1 MRKKYL
7 SALLF
12 GALLFASAGTF
23 TSCKDYDDDINNLQ
37 EQINTINTTLS
48 ELKTLVGDG
57 GVSSVTFDES
67 TGVLTVV
74 DANGTKTYTIKTAAG
89 SVDEV
94 KITIEGQELKVNGET
109 VGKVGDTVAVAEG
122 ELTINGTA
130 TGIKVGEYAILDN
143 QTTGTVTI
151 SLPDADGKMQTVE
164 LMKASAALT
173 AVEIEDNNQAKFN
186 AFGFYCY
193 DPNNHFYT
201 TADKIYWQKSQK
213 SNPNWKGSKGAVE
226 KNQLLIG
233 QINYVNV
240 QVTPATYALDEQALN
255 LVDSRGNVAPVI
267 VKATP
272 NNRLMGVDSRSTS
285 SNGSWT
291 LSLEIDQTQVN
302 TSNIKSVFD
311 LDKDDK
317 TSLGYALYV
326 NGQPYTTYDLSV
338 ETAET
343 EYPGTPVN
351 GGYIDVTG
359 GSWMFFM
366 DANGREQDISEK
378 LPVGTTN
385 FYIKRADLYDFYLTF
400 EKTNKSLA
408 EQYGIEI
415 TEDGRGII
423 VPAGAEGVKIT
434 ATVHTM
440 GINGYVAPSNET
452 AITNEVTLQIAGSEV
467 TAETLKTTNHVISA
481 ANPLRA
487 ITVDFGDIFAQ
498 FPAAAREAVK
508 NGDAVLVV
516 ESDATKDGFLMNTH
530 PYDNGGFKSDDVIDM
545 FTFYY
550 PVTNVSDNGNIE
562 LYDADRK
569 QWLADKD
576 DMLDLKYMDLKVA
589 TDLNPNAV
597 PGEYTLTFRAIEFDS
612 NTTTYGNELI
622 KVTVPVTVST
632 PKFTDLFN
640 FRGNWNDA
648 KTEYTTKITIDQDKD
663 PALLL
668 GTAFEKKA
676 EGALTTRIQLMY
688 DLVNNQS
695 PFVGG
700 TEIVTDGTKYI
711 TTNADQLMKL
721 NKSVIYN
728 GTTGLKNNN
737 LGVKAYYDLFN
748 AAGLSSAYDN
758 FREAF
763 AVTSDDLTVKLQK
776 ALEGITAAYYVNG
789 AATNSVQLLTGNEI
803 LAGSGTVGKD
813 ANGLFFSFNGDDV
826 AVKYTNWYKVDYNKD
841 KKTYSSEYSGAVEI
855 GGYNLAL
862 KDFKASTLTNA
873 GDISVTFV
881 DEKNGLEYNWVG
893 VADDSESYS
902 ENVGVTGWDN
912 VESLGSTNV
921 VIKFTDATGMT
932 YQMSPITLIKA
943 KN

>member
-37 EQINTINTTLS
+37 EQINTINTTLAD
-48 ELKTLVGDG
+48 LKAQIGDK
-57 GVSSVTFDES
+57 GVSSVTFDEA
-67 TGVLTVV
+67 TGVLTVI
-74 DANGTKTYTIKTAAG
+74 DADGTHAYTIKTTAG
-89 SVDEV
+89 EVADV

-109 VGKVGDTVAVAEG
+109 VGKVGDIVAVANG

-151 SLPDADGKMQTVE
+151 TLPDADGKLQTVE

-173 AVEIEDNNQAKFN
+173 SVEIEDNNQAKFN
-186 AFGFYCY
+186 GFGFYCY
-193 DPNNHFYT
+193 DSNNYYYT
-201 TADKIYWQKSQK
+201 IANKIFWQKSQK

-285 SNGSWT
+285 SSGSWT
-291 LSLEIDQTQVN
+291 LSLEIDQTKVN

-311 LDKDDK
+311 LDNSN
-317 TSLGYALYV
+317 SLGYALYV

-338 ETAET
+338 ETADN
-343 EYPGTPVN
+343 EYTGTPVN
-351 GGYIDVTG
+351 GGYIDVTNG
-359 GSWMFFM
+359 TWMYFI
-366 DANGREQDISEK
+366 DSNGREQGISEK

-385 FYIKRADLYDFYLTF
+385 FYIQRADLYDFYLTF

-452 AITNEVTLQIAGSEV
+452 TITNEVTLQIAGSEV
-467 TAETLKTTNHVISA
+467 TSQTLPVTNHVISA
-481 ANPLRA
+481 ANPLSG
-487 ITVDFGDIFAQ
+487 ITVNFGDIFAQ
-498 FPAAAREAVK
+498 FPAAAREAVRSG
-508 NGDAVLVV
+508 NAVILVEGDT
-516 ESDATKDGFLMNTH
+516 TKDGFFLNADQTWSSSKNLID
-530 PYDNGGFKSDDVIDM
+530 YINNSRSNAGANKRIKLYEDDWTSWE
-545 FTFYY
+545 FG
-550 PVTNVSDNGNIE
+550 TN
-562 LYDADRK
+562 
-569 QWLADKD
+569 
-576 DMLDLKYMDLKVA
+576 DMLDLKYMQLDPSVTGA
-589 TDLNPNAV
+589 LNPDAV
-597 PGEYTLTFRAIEFDS
+597 PGEYNLTFRAVEW
-612 NTTTYGNELI
+612 NGAVMGNELI
-622 KVTVPVTVST
+622 KVTIPVTVST

-640 FRGNWNDA
+640 FKGNWNDA
-648 KTEYTTKITIDQDKD
+648 KTEYTTKISINTNNK

-668 GTAFEKKA
+668 GAAFEEKA
-676 EGALTTRIQLMY
+676 KGALATQIQLLY
-688 DLVNNQS
+688 DLVNNKS

-711 TTNADQLMKL
+711 TTKVDQLMTL
-721 NKSVIYN
+721 DETVIYN
-728 GTTGLKNNN
+728 SAKTALQNNN
-737 LGVKAYYDLFN
+737 LGVKAYYDLFIN
-748 AAGLSSAYDN
+748 LNLGSAYDN
-758 FREAF
+758 LREAF

-789 AATNSVQLLTGNEI
+789 AATSTVQLLSGNEI
-803 LAGSGTVGKD
+803 LAGSGTIGKD
-813 ANGLFFSFNGDDV
+813 ANGLIFSFDGNKVD
-826 AVKYTNWYKVDYNKD
+826 VKYSNWH
-841 KKTYSSEYSGAVEI
+841 EI
-855 GGYNLAL
+855 TGTAGS
-862 KDFKASTLTNA
+862 FTLA
-873 GDISVTFV
+873 GDANPEITANYKFMSLFNSISNATNVIGVKFN
-881 DEKNGLEYNWVG
+881 DEKNNVTFSWAGSVDADKG
-893 VADDSESYS
+893 VTN
-902 ENVGVTGWDN
+902 ENVKVDWTNAPTN
-912 VESLGSTNV
+912 VGSTNV
-921 VIKFTDATGMT
+921 VIEFNDATGMK

-943 KN
+943 NN

>member
-37 EQINTINTTLS
+37 EQINTINTTLAD
-48 ELKTLVGDG
+48 LKAQIGDK
-57 GVSSVTFDES
+57 GVSSVTFDET

-74 DANGTKTYTIKTAAG
+74 DADGTHTYTIKTTAG
-89 SVDEV
+89 EVADV

-109 VGKVGDTVAVAEG
+109 IGKVGDTVAVANG

-151 SLPDADGKMQTVE
+151 TLPDADGKMQTVE

-173 AVEIEDNNQAKFN
+173 AVEIENSYIARFD
-186 AFGFYCY
+186 AFGWGYGS
-193 DPNNHFYT
+193 NNSE
-201 TADKIYWQKSQK
+201 ILWQKSQK

-255 LVDSRGNVAPVI
+255 LVDSRGNIAPVI

-272 NNRLMGVDSRSTS
+272 NNRLMGVYSRSTS

-291 LSLEIDQTQVN
+291 LSLEIDQTKVN

-311 LDKDDK
+311 LDEDGN
-317 TSLGYALYV
+317 SLGYALYV
-326 NGQPYTTYDLSV
+326 NGQPYTAYDLSV
-338 ETAET
+338 ETAEKAYST
-343 EYPGTPVN
+343 DYDN
-351 GGYIDVTG
+351 GYINVTSG
-359 GSWMFFM
+359 ADMYFI
-366 DANGREQDISEK
+366 DTDGREKNVGQADK

-415 TEDGRGII
+415 TEDGRGVII
-423 VPAGAEGVKIT
+423 PAGAEGVQIT

-440 GINGYVAPSNET
+440 SISGNVAPSNET

-481 ANPLRA
+481 ANPLSA

-516 ESDATKDGFLMNTH
+516 ESDATKDGFLMKTRT
-530 PYDNGGFKSDDVIDM
+530 YDKGGFKSDDVIDM
-545 FTFYY
+545 FTFD

-562 LYDADRK
+562 LYDADKK
-569 QWLADKD
+569 QWFADKD
-576 DMLDLKYMDLKVA
+576 DMLDLKYMALKVA
-589 TDLNPNAV
+589 TNLNPNAV

-648 KTEYTTKITIDQDKD
+648 KTEYTTKITIDQDRD

-695 PFVGG
+695 PFVDG

-763 AVTSDDLTVKLQK
+763 AVTSDDLTVKLQR

-826 AVKYTNWYKVDYNKD
+826 AVKYTNWYKVDYDKD
-841 KKTYSSEYSGAVEI
+841 NETYSSAYNGSVEI

-862 KDFKASTLTNA
+862 EGNKFDISTTPTKA
-873 GDISVTFV
+873 GDIRVTFV

-893 VADDSESYS
+893 VADNNKSYS
-902 ENVGVTGWDN
+902 ENVGVNKWTN
-912 VESLGSTNV
+912 NLGSTNV

>member
-109 VGKVGDTVAVAEG
+109 VGKVGDTVAVANG

-151 SLPDADGKMQTVE
+151 TLPDADGKMQTVE

-173 AVEIEDNNQAKFN
+173 AVEIENSYIARFN
-186 AFGFYCY
+186 AFGGIWQSDNNSY
-193 DPNNHFYT
+193 D
-201 TADKIYWQKSQK
+201 ILWQKSQK

-255 LVDSRGNVAPVI
+255 LVDSRGNIAPVI

-272 NNRLMGVDSRSTS
+272 NNRLMGASSRSTS

-291 LSLEIDQTQVN
+291 LSLEIDQTKVN

-311 LDKDDK
+311 LDKDDM

-338 ETAET
+338 NTASDEF
-343 EYPGTPVN
+343 TPMTDN
-351 GGYIDVTG
+351 GYINVTSG
-359 GSWMFFM
+359 ADMYFI
-366 DANGREQDISEK
+366 DTDGREKTVWQAEADK

-415 TEDGRGII
+415 TEDGRGVII
-423 VPAGAEGVKIT
+423 PAGAEGVQIT

-440 GINGYVAPSNET
+440 SISGNVAPSNET

-481 ANPLRA
+481 ANPLSA

-516 ESDATKDGFLMNTH
+516 ESDATKDGFLMKTST
-530 PYDNGGFKSDDVIDM
+530 YDKGGFKSDDVIDM
-545 FTFYY
+545 FTFN
-550 PVTNVSDNGNIE
+550 PVTNVSDHGNIE
-562 LYDADRK
+562 LYDADKK
-569 QWLADKD
+569 QWFADKD
-576 DMLDLKYMDLKVA
+576 DMLDLKYMALKVA
-589 TDLNPNAV
+589 TNLNPNAV

-648 KTEYTTKITIDQDKD
+648 KTEYTTKITIDQDRD

-721 NKSVIYN
+721 DKSVIYN

-748 AAGLSSAYDN
+748 AAGLAPEYDN

-826 AVKYTNWYKVDYNKD
+826 AVKYTNWYKVDYDKD
-841 KKTYSSEYSGAVEI
+841 SKTYKSSYNGAVEI

-862 KDFKASTLTNA
+862 EANKFNGSSTPTNA
-873 GDISVTFV
+873 GEISVTFV
-881 DEKNGLEYNWVG
+881 DEKNGLEYDWVG
-893 VADDSESYS
+893 VANDYKSYS
-902 ENVGVTGWDN
+902 ENVGVNQWTN
-912 VESLGSTNV
+912 NLGSTNV

>member
-48 ELKTLVGDG
+48 ELKALVGDG

-89 SVDEV
+89 SVDEL
-94 KITIEGQELKVNGET
+94 KITIEGQELKVNGTT
-109 VGKVGDTVAVAEG
+109 VGKVGDTVAVANG

-173 AVEIEDNNQAKFN
+173 AVEIEDSWN
-186 AFGFYCY
+186 
-193 DPNNHFYT
+193 
-201 TADKIYWQKSQK
+201 TADFKAYGEYY
-213 SNPNWKGSKGAVE
+213 NPNTGDYDTPYTILWKKSLKANPDWKGSKGAVE

-233 QINYVNV
+233 QISNINV

-255 LVDSRGNVAPVI
+255 LVDSRGNIAPVI

-272 NNRLMGVDSRSTS
+272 NNRLMAQSSRSTS
-285 SNGSWT
+285 SNGNWT
-291 LSLEIDQTQVN
+291 LSIEIDQTKVN
-302 TSNIKSVFD
+302 TSNIRSAFD
-311 LDKDDK
+311 LDENNWNA
-317 TSLGYALYV
+317 LGYALYV
-326 NGQPYTTYDLSV
+326 NGQPYTTYDIAV
-338 ETAET
+338 ETDGQEF
-343 EYPGTPVN
+343 GDMN
-351 GGYIDVTG
+351 YIDMKN
-359 GSWMFFM
+359 SSMCFI
-366 DANGREQDISEK
+366 DANGREQYVGSQNI
-378 LPVGTTN
+378 PVGTTN

-452 AITNEVTLQIAGSEV
+452 TITNEVTLQIAGSEV
-467 TAETLKTTNHVISA
+467 ASETVKTTNHVINA
-481 ANPLRA
+481 ANPLSV
-487 ITVDFGDIFAQ
+487 ITVDFGDVFAQ
-498 FPAAAREAVK
+498 FPAAAREAVRSG
-508 NGDAVLVV
+508 NAVILVEGDT
-516 ESDATKDGFLMNTH
+516 TKDGFFLNADQTWSSSK
-530 PYDNGGFKSDDVIDM
+530 NLID
-545 FTFYY
+545 YI
-550 PVTNVSDNGNIE
+550 NNSGSNAGANKRIK
-562 LYDADRK
+562 LYEND
-569 QWLADKD
+569 WTSWEFGTD
-576 DMLDLKYMDLKVA
+576 DMLDLKYMQLDPSVTGA
-589 TDLNPNAV
+589 LNPDAV
-597 PGEYTLTFRAIEFDS
+597 PGEYNLTFRAVEWNNGTS
-612 NTTTYGNELI
+612 TLGNELI

-640 FRGNWNDA
+640 FKGNWNDA
-648 KTEYTTKITIDQDKD
+648 KTEYTTKISINNSNK

-668 GTAFEKKA
+668 GAAFEEKTK
-676 EGALTTRIQLMY
+676 GALATQIQLLY
-688 DLVNNQS
+688 DLVNNKS

-711 TTNADQLMKL
+711 TTKVDQLMTL
-721 NKSVIYN
+721 DETVIYN
-728 GTTGLKNNN
+728 SAKTALQNNN
-737 LGVKAYYDLFN
+737 LGVKAYYDLFIN
-748 AAGLSSAYDN
+748 TPAVANDTKYNNL
-758 FREAF
+758 REAF

-789 AATNSVQLLTGNEI
+789 AATSTVQLLSGNEI
-803 LAGSGTVGKD
+803 LAGSGTIGKD
-813 ANGLFFSFNGDDV
+813 ANGLIFSFDGNKVD
-826 AVKYTNWYKVDYNKD
+826 VKYSNWHEITGTAGSFASSDATPEITANYKFMSLFNSTTSATNQ
-841 KKTYSSEYSGAVEI
+841 I
-855 GGYNLAL
+855 GVKFN
-862 KDFKASTLTNA
+862 
-873 GDISVTFV
+873 
-881 DEKNGLEYNWVG
+881 DEKN
-893 VADDSESYS
+893 
-902 ENVGVTGWDN
+902 NVKFDWAGSVDPDKGVTNENISVDWTNAPTG
-912 VESLGSTNV
+912 VGSTNV
-921 VIKFTDATGMT
+921 VIEFNDATGMK

-943 KN
+943 NN